1 MSFELAYFTNQLAEF
16 LAGPA
21 TSGKNGS
28 TVFRLELGEL
38 PASRAISFAELIL
51 PKGFPETGLA
61 RIRLSSD
68 AELNVPHVERNGFL
82 CIDGDPGPGRG
93 LDGNQRVVNLVGN
106 FFTKFLDPW
115 CNGEL
120 DADFS
125 KEPQNYWDL
134 NVARQKTNDDTAN
147 GIWTVDE
154 VPRKAQVREGLL
166 LHPARLIIASDGDSQ
181 FVQRWIAS
189 LGPRA
194 KQRVRVIIADI
205 PISRSFVPSTWP
217 RNTDALLRLLQ
228 ARLSP
233 SDYHRFTE
241 KTLRRRRSREHR
253 IALFRN
259 HEGGFGF
266 VLPGGPPV
274 ILQEGNRQRAR
285 RPHLRI
291 QPLSVD
297 RVDPMW
303 TVGRDQISQ
312 VSARQQK
319 HVVVLGAGALGSPVI
334 EQIAKAGI
342 GRITI
347 VDSDVMEP
355 ANLGRHLLGAPFL
368 EYSKAVAL
376 ATEVSR
382 SHPSCIVKAINDKA
396 ETWLST
402 VALEGVDAV
411 LDLTGEPSVRW
422 HLNEARRKHPCK
434 MLVGWME
441 PFVTAA
447 HVCALTPETLWFADE
462 ASTEDR
468 FNTLEAIDWP
478 DGVIRQVPGCSS
490 RFQAYTSANAAYAVA
505 MVSENALLL
514 IDGEMNSSKIVS
526 WVRGRQ
532 FLDTQWPKLTYR
544 GWAQSAEQH
553 IGIMLERPFV

>member
-1 MSFELAYFTNQLAEF
+1 MSFKLASLTNKLANF
-16 LAGPA
+16 LVEPA
-21 TSGKNGS
+21 TSGNNGS
-28 TVFRLELGEL
+28 TVYRLNIGEL
-38 PASRAISFAELIL
+38 PAGRAISFAELIL
-51 PKGFPETGLA
+51 PKGFPETGIA
-61 RIRLSSD
+61 RIRLSSE
-68 AELNVPHVERNGFL
+68 AELRVPHVERDGFL

-93 LDGNQRVVNLVGN
+93 LDGEERVVSLVGN
-106 FFTKFLDPW
+106 FFRKFLDPW
-115 CNGEL
+115 CNGDL

-125 KEPQNYWDL
+125 KEPQNYWDVH
-134 NVARQKTNDDTAN
+134 VARLKSNDDTAR

-154 VPRKAQVREGLL
+154 IPRKAQVREGLL
-166 LHPARLIIASDGDSQ
+166 LHPARLVIAGDGDNQ
-181 FVQRWIAS
+181 FVQRLIAS
-189 LGPRA
+189 LGFRA

-228 ARLSP
+228 ARLKP
-233 SDYHRFTE
+233 VDFQRFIE
-241 KTLRRRRSREHR
+241 KTLRRRRLREHR

-285 RPHLRI
+285 RSPARI
-291 QPLSVD
+291 QPISVD
-297 RVDPMW
+297 RIDPMW

-342 GRITI
+342 GKITI
-347 VDSDVMEP
+347 VDSDVMET
-355 ANLGRHLLGAPFL
+355 ANLGRHLLGVPFL
-368 EYSKAVAL
+368 DYSKANAVAN
-376 ATEVSR
+376 EVSR
-382 SHPSCIVKAINDKA
+382 NHPSCTIQAINDKA
-396 ETWLST
+396 EAWLSK
-402 VALEGVDAV
+402 VELKGVDAV

-441 PFVTAA
+441 PFVAAA
-447 HVCALTPETLWFADE
+447 HVCALASKTLWFPDE
-462 ASTEDR
+462 TSTEDR
-468 FNTLEAIDWP
+468 FNSLEAIDWP

-505 MVSENALLL
+505 LVAENALLL
-514 IDGEMNSSKIVS
+514 IDEEMKDSKVVS

-532 FLDTQWPKLTYR
+532 FLDKQWLNLRYR
-544 GWAQSAEQH
+544 DWAKGAEQH
-553 IGIMLERPFV
+553 LGIMLERAFI